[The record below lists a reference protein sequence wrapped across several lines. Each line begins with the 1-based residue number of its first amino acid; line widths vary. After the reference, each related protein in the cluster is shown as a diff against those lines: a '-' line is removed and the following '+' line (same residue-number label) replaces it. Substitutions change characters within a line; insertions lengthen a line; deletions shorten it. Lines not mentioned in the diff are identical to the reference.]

1 MSEESE
7 DRKPEGLREKF
18 YFLVNPRGLG
28 AKALGDFLGESIF
41 SAYRGL

>member
-18 YFLVNPRGLG
+18 YLLVKPRGLG
-28 AKALGDFLGESIF
+28 AKILGDLLGESF
-41 SAYRGL
+41 YSAYRGL